1 VTRSE
6 GLGAG
11 LDIIYCLAMA
21 VSAHRGQDAEGG
33 AERGDALHRP
43 GRTQD
48 GREIKWRASSYRP
61 ARTEGRRGRGRER
74 KRSAV
79 RKKRR
84 KGSQ

>member
-1 VTRSE
+1 
-6 GLGAG
+6 
-11 LDIIYCLAMA
+11 MA

-61 ARTEGRRGRGRER
+61 ARTEGTRRGGGEEEREEVGGEEEEEEER
-74 KRSAV
+74 VAV
-79 RKKRR
+79 RRV
-84 KGSQ
+84 G